1 MRLTHLSAVFLAL
14 AATGCHGD
22 PNEEAVQC
30 PQAYVL
36 PEAAH
41 LSRFNGRGT
50 DISDLVLGA
59 RLTDVQGA
67 CAGKLGVRVEGAHA
81 HAVMVVTLGP
91 AATSRAADI
100 AYKLGVVRDGQ
111 VLDEH
116 AYVQHVNFPQNVD
129 TLEVTGQ
136 EIALDLPT
144 SKGVSGPNYH
154 LYFML
159 DLTPAELAAN
169 QRAGQ

>member
-1 MRLTHLSAVFLAL
+1 MRLSHCSAALFALAL
-14 AATGCHGD
+14 AGCHGD

-30 PQAYVL
+30 PRAYVL
-36 PEAAH
+36 PEAAT

-67 CAGKLGVRVEGAHA
+67 CSGKLGVRVEGAHA
-81 HAVMVVTLGP
+81 HVVMVVTRGP
-91 AATSRAADI
+91 VATSDTADI
-100 AYKLGVVRDGQ
+100 PYKLGVVRDGQ
-111 VLDEH
+111 ILDEH
-116 AYVQHVNFPQNVD
+116 AYVQHVVFPPNVN

-136 EIALDLPT
+136 EIALSLPT
-144 SKGVSGPNYH
+144 GKDLSGPNYH

-159 DLTPAELAAN
+159 DLTADELAAN
-169 QRAGQ
+169 RRAGQ